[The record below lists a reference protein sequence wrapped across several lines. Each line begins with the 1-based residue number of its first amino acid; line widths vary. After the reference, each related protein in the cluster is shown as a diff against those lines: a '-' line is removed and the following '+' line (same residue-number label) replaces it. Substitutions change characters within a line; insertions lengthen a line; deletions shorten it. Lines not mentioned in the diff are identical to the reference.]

1 MLSSGAESK
10 VTEIWR
16 RGALSARDATP
27 TSTANIIHL
36 TYLSGFFYVVTTS
49 PKSDQKA
56 RFRTRMESDGQTVKS
71 DRESLKRSSALS
83 FPSPTQMERGILQGV
98 QVILTI
104 L

>member
-16 RGALSARDATP
+16 RGALSANLYTTP
-27 TSTANIIHL
+27 TLTANIIHL

-56 RFRTRMESDGQTVKS
+56 RFRTRMESDGQAVKL
-71 DRESLKRSSALS
+71 DRESLK
-83 FPSPTQMERGILQGV
+83 
-98 QVILTI
+98 
-104 L
+104 